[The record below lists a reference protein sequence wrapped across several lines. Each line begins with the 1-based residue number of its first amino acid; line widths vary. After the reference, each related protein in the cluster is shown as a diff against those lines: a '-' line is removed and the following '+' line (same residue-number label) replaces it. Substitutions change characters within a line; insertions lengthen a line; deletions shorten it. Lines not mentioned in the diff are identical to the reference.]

1 MPCLCRWCD
10 VSHLGHCTESSTL
23 HCCFMFRGV
32 LWVFSSLC
40 FSYAEFTLQDY
51 SPDFPLH
58 ILQIAYTKA
67 SRSEASGHLLSALKL
82 VLDRY
87 VWTVERRDPLAC
99 RTISRRLNIWLC
111 RGQMR
116 EPCNEL
122 QPMRTGKG
130 CGGKESRRRDR
141 RALEQSQPGYEDWRP
156 HRLVRDSSWWKIL
169 YCMTLSRWSF
179 MLRANYKK
187 FKIPD
192 YKTDIC
198 VVWTVQRYDNFK
210 SHAVWPRH

>member
-87 VWTVERRDPLAC
+87 VWAVERCDPLAC

-130 CGGKESRRRDR
+130 CGGKGVEKERQKSTGAEPARVRRLETTQARQGFLLVKDLVFYDPLSLIIHFTCKLQKVQDSWLQDR
-141 RALEQSQPGYEDWRP
+141 HLCSVNSA
-156 HRLVRDSSWWKIL
+156 
-169 YCMTLSRWSF
+169 
-179 MLRANYKK
+179 
-187 FKIPD
+187 
-192 YKTDIC
+192 
-198 VVWTVQRYDNFK
+198 
-210 SHAVWPRH
+210 AVWQL